1 VLIRVVHHLKASTLS
16 QTCVGSAFIPTVY
29 ILGFLEG
36 DMDDQDSMND
46 PLAASTDLL
55 PQAGLMCAAPTL
67 SLLSSLLL
75 LLPSLLEVPLLKLPW
90 GQPIRPWFSTSG
102 SSLSLLLP
110 ESSLLLLL
118 LPGSSLLVS
127 SLLLLLLLL
136 FSLLLLLLLLLLFS
150 LLLLLLLLSVLAVLH
165 VTFSHAS
172 SDVRLGDGAWPSTL
186 PSIPSSSSV

>member
-136 FSLLLLLLLLLLFS
+136 FSLLLLLLLLL
-150 LLLLLLLLSVLAVLH
+150 SVLAVLH